1 VYSIYKT
8 KKGSKR
14 VKKILLGMYKKQTD
28 NNGSISMLQVARD
41 LGESREDIVTAT
53 KQLVLDGDV
62 LVCRFLGKRF
72 LKLNKK

>member
-1 VYSIYKT
+1 M
-8 KKGSKR
+8 KR
-14 VKKILLGMYKKQTD
+14 ILLGMYKKQTD

-53 KQLVLDGDV
+53 KQLVVDGDV

-72 LKLNKK
+72 LKLNKQGSK